1 MRKTFVEILVLI
13 CISSFF
19 AYGQRRTGAQEES
32 ALDDSKY
39 FGYGVTTN
47 THSGLLGGF
56 VFRSSTPV
64 SQRNNLPVHRY
75 LAVELVNI
83 KHPKEYQN
91 PAIVGSKFIYGK
103 TNYLFVVRPEYGREW
118 YFFKKNGDSSI
129 GLSGI
134 LAVGPSLGIEKPYYI
149 KYGRI
154 TGEQDIT
161 TQFDPDIH
169 TDISQIKGAASIWQG
184 FLNNANFNPGFHIK
198 AATSIDMSTFG
209 DNITGFELGTTLEF
223 FTSRPEIISSKLSSN
238 PKAYASAYLT
248 LYFGNKKLKKK

>member
-1 MRKTFVEILVLI
+1 MRKTFVEILFLI

-32 ALDDSKY
+32 VLDDSKY
-39 FGYGVTTN
+39 FGYGVSTN

-56 VFRSSTPV
+56 IFRSSTPV

-75 LAVELVNI
+75 IAVEAVNI
-83 KHPKEYQN
+83 KHPKEFQN

-103 TNYLFVVRPEYGREW
+103 TNYFFVVRPEYGREW
-118 YFFKKNGDSSI
+118 YFFKKGGDSSI

-134 LAVGPSLGIEKPYYI
+134 LAAGPSLGIEKPYYI
-149 KYGRI
+149 KYGRVS
-154 TGEQDIT
+154 GEQDIT

-169 TDISQIKGAASIWQG
+169 TDIGQIKGAASIWQG
-184 FLNNANFNPGFHIK
+184 FLNNAKFNPGFHIK

-223 FTSRPEIISSKLSSN
+223 FSRSPEIISSKLSTN